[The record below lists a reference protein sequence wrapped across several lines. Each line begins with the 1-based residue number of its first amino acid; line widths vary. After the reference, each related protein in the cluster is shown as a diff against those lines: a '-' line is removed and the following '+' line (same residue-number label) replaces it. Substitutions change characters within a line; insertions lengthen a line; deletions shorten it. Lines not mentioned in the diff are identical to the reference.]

1 MAKQKLPLGIQ
12 DFEELRKGN
21 YLYVDKTDM
30 LWKIANGD
38 KYNFLSRPRRF
49 GKSLL
54 TSAMQCYFEG
64 KKELFEGLKIMALEK
79 EWVKRPVLH
88 FSMNQGG
95 SNAKSLSHYLD
106 DTLSKYEEIYG
117 RRPTEATLNNRLNGI
132 YKGHTSSR
140 VYRLPS
146 WWTSMM
152 HLCNIPSI
160 LLIMTNAVVC
170 IVTSSQDSR
179 TMAIVSSVCSSQ
191 ALRSSL
197 KSVCSVCLT
206 R

>member
-88 FSMNQGG
+88 FSINQGG

-106 DTLSKYEEIYG
+106 DTLSKYEDIYG
-117 RRPTEATLNNRLNGI
+117 RRPTEATLNNRLTGI
-132 YKGHTSSR
+132 IQRAYKQSG
-140 VYRLPS
+140 
-146 WWTSMM
+146 
-152 HLCNIPSI
+152 
-160 LLIMTNAVVC
+160 VV
-170 IVTSSQDSR
+170 
-179 TMAIVSSVCSSQ
+179 
-191 ALRSSL
+191 
-197 KSVCSVCLT
+197 
-206 R
+206 

>member
-30 LWKIANGD
+30 LWKIANSD

-64 KKELFEGLKIMALEK
+64 KKELFDGLKIMTLEK

-95 SNAKSLSHYLD
+95 SNAKLLSHYLD
-106 DTLSKYEEIYG
+106 DTLSKY
-117 RRPTEATLNNRLNGI
+117 
-132 YKGHTSSR
+132 
-140 VYRLPS
+140 
-146 WWTSMM
+146 
-152 HLCNIPSI
+152 
-160 LLIMTNAVVC
+160 
-170 IVTSSQDSR
+170 
-179 TMAIVSSVCSSQ
+179 
-191 ALRSSL
+191 
-197 KSVCSVCLT
+197 
-206 R
+206 

>member
-64 KKELFEGLKIMALEK
+64 KSCLK
-79 EWVKRPVLH
+79 
-88 FSMNQGG
+88 G
-95 SNAKSLSHYLD
+95 SKSWHWR
-106 DTLSKYEEIYG
+106 K
-117 RRPTEATLNNRLNGI
+117 NG
-132 YKGHTSSR
+132 
-140 VYRLPS
+140 
-146 WWTSMM
+146 
-152 HLCNIPSI
+152 
-160 LLIMTNAVVC
+160 
-170 IVTSSQDSR
+170 
-179 TMAIVSSVCSSQ
+179 
-191 ALRSSL
+191 
-197 KSVCSVCLT
+197 
-206 R
+206 

>member
-106 DTLSKYEEIYG
+106 DTLSKYEDIYG
-117 RRPTEATLNNRLNGI
+117 RRPTEFNPISTIRLLQGLEWQLWSTGRSLSFMFFLSSPLASQFSQPCAI
-132 YKGHTSSR
+132 PVPHPVPSSR
-140 VYRLPS
+140 
-146 WWTSMM
+146 
-152 HLCNIPSI
+152 
-160 LLIMTNAVVC
+160 
-170 IVTSSQDSR
+170 
-179 TMAIVSSVCSSQ
+179 
-191 ALRSSL
+191 
-197 KSVCSVCLT
+197 
-206 R
+206 